1 MNMPLQRFFIK
12 SNIGIDS
19 LEPNDAGYVMKAYD
33 VLDHLIALDVDFD
46 KACDIY
52 KEEIERLSAL
62 IILNADTFNNNIAY
76 ARTLE
81 KQLECADQEM
91 KILIKAYKR
100 ANNQSTLAILTLILV
115 VVDGALKYLGIV

>member
-1 MNMPLQRFFIK
+1 MKMPLQRYFIK

-33 VLDHLIALDVDFD
+33 VEDYLKALDVDFD
-46 KACDIY
+46 KACALY

-62 IILNADTFNNNIAY
+62 IILNAATHDNNIAY
-76 ARTLE
+76 ARSLE

-91 KILIKAYKR
+91 KILIRAYKSADSR
-100 ANNQSTLAILTLILV
+100 STLAILILV
-115 VVDGALKYLGIV
+115 LLVGLNYLRIF

>member
-1 MNMPLQRFFIK
+1 MYTPLQRYFIK

-33 VLDHLIALDVDFD
+33 VEDHLKALDEDFD
-46 KACDIY
+46 NACNIY

-62 IILNADTFNNNIAY
+62 IILNADTFNSNIAY
-76 ARTLE
+76 ARSLE

-91 KILIKAYKR
+91 KILIRAYKSADSR
-100 ANNQSTLAILTLILV
+100 STLAVLFLV
-115 VVDGALKYLGIV
+115 LLVALKYLGIF

>member
-1 MNMPLQRFFIK
+1 MKMPLQRYFIK

-33 VLDHLIALDVDFD
+33 VEDYLKALDVDFD
-46 KACDIY
+46 KACALY

-62 IILNADTFNNNIAY
+62 MILNAATHDNNIAY
-76 ARTLE
+76 ARSLE

-91 KILIKAYKR
+91 KILTKSYNR
-100 ANNQSTLAILTLILV
+100 ANNQSTLAILTLLLIV
-115 VVDGALKYLGIV
+115 ADGALKYLGIF

>member
-1 MNMPLQRFFIK
+1 MNTPLQRYFIK

-33 VLDHLIALDVDFD
+33 VEDHLKALDEDFD

-52 KEEIERLSAL
+52 KGEIERLSAL
-62 IILNADTFNNNIAY
+62 IILNAKTFDSNIAY

-100 ANNQSTLAILTLILV
+100 ADHQSTLAILTLILIV
-115 VVDGALKYLGIV
+115 GNGALQYLGIL

>member
-1 MNMPLQRFFIK
+1 MYTPLQRYFIK

-33 VLDHLIALDVDFD
+33 VEDHLKALDEDFD
-46 KACDIY
+46 NACNIY

-62 IILNADTFNNNIAY
+62 IILNADTFNSNIAY
-76 ARTLE
+76 ARSLE

-91 KILIKAYKR
+91 KILIRAYKSADSR
-100 ANNQSTLAILTLILV
+100 STLAVLFLV
-115 VVDGALKYLGIV
+115 LLVALKYLGII